1 MKPVCKLIGENGN
14 IFNLIGIAR
23 RALKEADEPEKANEM
38 TERVMQAG
46 SYDEAV
52 RVIIEYVEA
61 E

>member
-1 MKPVCKLIGENGN
+1 MKPVCTLIGENGN